1 MRGGC
6 DAFTTALTRGR
17 NQPTHSGDLIWGTPA
32 DSLGME
38 LETDETGPEPATD
51 ERLLEWRYD
60 ELRRAGFDNDLAFIV
75 AVRYDVDLH
84 VALELLARGC
94 PPGTAARILL

>member
-32 DSLGME
+32 DSLDME

-60 ELRRAGFDNDLAFIV
+60 EPRRAGFANDPAFIV
-75 AVRYDVDLH
+75 AVRYDADLH
-84 VALELLARGC
+84 AAPALLARGC
-94 PPGTAARILL
+94 PTGTAARILL